1 MEPQIKQMEA
11 EELDVKL
18 KEMGSPFF
26 YQTLKFKCLMKAV
39 NCLLRNDV

>member
-1 MEPQIKQMEA
+1 MNRTGEAKQMEPQIKQMKA

-26 YQTLKFKCLMKAV
+26 YQTLK
-39 NCLLRNDV
+39 N